1 MEYVLKILNYAPEI
15 VALKILN
22 AALSSEY
29 YLDDGGPNMFVIL
42 MSRFSMKE
50 DGLLEDRASSPE
62 PVFGHFVQVV
72 G

>member
-22 AALSSEY
+22 AALSAEY

-42 MSRFSMKE
+42 RSLKVVTTH
-50 DGLLEDRASSPE
+50 LENESCII
-62 PVFGHFVQVV
+62 
-72 G
+72 